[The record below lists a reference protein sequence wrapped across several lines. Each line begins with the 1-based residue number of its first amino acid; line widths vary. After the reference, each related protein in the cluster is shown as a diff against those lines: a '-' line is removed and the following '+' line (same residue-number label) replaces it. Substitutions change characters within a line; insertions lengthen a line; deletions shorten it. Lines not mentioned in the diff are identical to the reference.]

1 MNAPGVGR
9 RGVCLC
15 IRVSVKSVY
24 VLIDA
29 WLYENPELT
38 RQDVLATTH
47 VRVFAGYAQ
56 STVDRA
62 LGDIKRMARLG
73 MTPKRIRKLAER
85 QWGR

>member
-1 MNAPGVGR
+1 M
-9 RGVCLC
+9 
-15 IRVSVKSVY
+15 SMKSVY

-56 STVDRA
+56 STMDRA
-62 LGDIKRMARLG
+62 LDEIKRMARLG
-73 MTPKRIRKLAER
+73 MTPKGIRKFAER